1 MKITNAK
8 FTNWQRIWRRVQITS
23 FYILMDFL
31 WSMYQRTSSY
41 LCSKMKQA
49 WVFMKISW
57 VIYAD
62 PSWIFLVIEINQ
74 QLGRITSAV
83 IQDNKME
90 LEWNDKLCDP
100 SGATLTIQVHAINF
114 QNGNINLSKDESKS
128 IF

>member
-1 MKITNAK
+1 
-8 FTNWQRIWRRVQITS
+8 
-23 FYILMDFL
+23 
-31 WSMYQRTSSY
+31 
-41 LCSKMKQA
+41 MKQA

-62 PSWIFLVIEINQ
+62 PSKIFLVIEINQ

-114 QNGNINLSKDESKS
+114 QNGNNNLSKDESK
-128 IF
+128 

>member
-8 FTNWQRIWRRVQITS
+8 FTYWQRIWRRVQITS

-41 LCSKMKQA
+41 
-49 WVFMKISW
+49 
-57 VIYAD
+57 IYAQKWNMRG
-62 PSWIFLVIEINQ
+62 PSWKFHESLTLTHHKSNILVIEINQ

-114 QNGNINLSKDESKS
+114 QNGNNNLSKDESK
-128 IF
+128 